1 MNLQVKL
8 GLLFGTLTFLLIVS
22 AILSYVLVRRID
34 SDVQNLGRV
43 VAPLQEAVLE
53 MQISVGES
61 NKSII
66 QYSIDRD
73 DSRIRKFLET
83 KIDFEL
89 ALEEYNRLAE
99 TEAEIAAGRRVGQIH
114 GGFGEISDDI
124 IGVTN
129 NLQASMIRLNQDVA
143 NIDRILNDQLEVLID
158 RDAPDGLSK
167 LEAVLNMGIRVNKS
181 FLAVQSYLANPEPQL
196 RETVREEQEGF
207 RQFQAI
213 FRANPLSLS
222 EEVIVGVVDDVF
234 IDTVALSQ
242 RIMDQADEQ
251 RVLLV
256 SLAGGLEQIDRIV
269 NEDVQPLIVAET
281 GEALTGAESSVDGAT
296 LSVFILIAM
305 GIVVG
310 IGTAL
315 IVGRQIVNPIVRLTN
330 VAGELGEGNL
340 AVRAN
345 AETNDEIGSLAN
357 SFNQMATARQQAES
371 QRVALIAELARQ
383 NAELAQ
389 LDELKDNFLSSVSH
403 ELRTPL
409 TAIKG
414 SAELLLDDEDVTEEV
429 SKQFL
434 TIINIESD
442 RLTRLIN
449 DVLDLARYESGQEV
463 WNDGPNPVREIVE
476 SAISGVQSLA
486 IQKSLNISL
495 DLETELSEVWCDP
508 DKINQVLTNLLSN
521 AIKFTPDNG
530 EIGISVTESLEAGDP
545 LEGRI
550 VEVKVSDNGIGIPR
564 DELDEIF
571 EKFKQVGDAPSDVQ
585 KGTGLGLPICKE
597 IVDHYGGKI
606 WAESVLGKGSVFT
619 FNIPVEQRMPA
630 GEPEAADSSD
640 SSVTAS
646 G

>member
-357 SFNQMATARQQAES
+357 SFNQMAAARQQAES

>member
-1 MNLQVKL
+1 
-8 GLLFGTLTFLLIVS
+8 
-22 AILSYVLVRRID
+22 
-34 SDVQNLGRV
+34 
-43 VAPLQEAVLE
+43 
-53 MQISVGES
+53 
-61 NKSII
+61 
-66 QYSIDRD
+66 
-73 DSRIRKFLET
+73 
-83 KIDFEL
+83 
-89 ALEEYNRLAE
+89 
-99 TEAEIAAGRRVGQIH
+99 
-114 GGFGEISDDI
+114 
-124 IGVTN
+124 
-129 NLQASMIRLNQDVA
+129 
-143 NIDRILNDQLEVLID
+143 
-158 RDAPDGLSK
+158 
-167 LEAVLNMGIRVNKS
+167 MGIRVNKS

-357 SFNQMATARQQAES
+357 SFNQMAAARQQAES